1 MRYTITYAAT
11 GGMTIEADSEE
22 AALAE
27 FEERLQEAM
36 DDLTRNDIDITGVY
50 EEGD

>member
-27 FEERLQEAM
+27 FEEHLQEAM

>member
-22 AALAE
+22 DACAK

-36 DDLTRNDIDITGVY
+36 DDLTRNDIDITGVC

>member
-1 MRYTITYAAT
+1 MKYTITYAAT
-11 GGMTIEADSEE
+11 GGMTVEAESEE
-22 AALAE
+22 EARAK
-27 FEERLQEAM
+27 FEECLQEAM

>member
-22 AALAE
+22 DARVK